1 MRGQGGR
8 CKPGFFGVFPTGGS
22 RIVSPLGGGVS
33 LLKGAQV
40 AARTGWAAGVCK
52 KMSLNRYCR
61 PRRTPG
67 WRSRVSFAVIL
78 ESSKGCVMACLA
90 SGKVVFQEA
99 NQAQVLGLDAATGQ
113 RPQFILKCADGLVC
127 ASTHAGCGVTA
138 MLGGARMQ
146 QSSVLKIRRRDRAT
160 SWQKPVL
167 TVTRHI
173 RLIKSKTLLQ
183 HMPLVAAVKSH
194 FYGFGLTV
202 CITCARAQVASMA
215 DITFVAQAGLDQRTC
230 GKSAGKSIS
239 GKTRCSCPL

>member
-78 ESSKGCVMACLA
+78 ESSKKCVMACLA
-90 SGKVVFQEA
+90 SGKVVFQEE
-99 NQAQVLGLDAATGQ
+99 NQAQVLEFDAATGQ
-113 RPQFILKCADGLVC
+113 RPQFILKSADGLVC
-127 ASTHAGCGVTA
+127 ASTHAGCGVTV
-138 MLGGARMQ
+138 MIGGARMR
-146 QSSVLKIRRRDRAT
+146 QSSVLKIRWWERAT
-160 SWQKPVL
+160 SWKKPVL
-167 TVTRHI
+167 TATRHNPI
-173 RLIKSKTLLQ
+173 DQKQDAASTHASCGCRERSLLRFWPDGV
-183 HMPLVAAVKSH
+183 HHLCPCPGSEHGRHHLRGA
-194 FYGFGLTV
+194 G
-202 CITCARAQVASMA
+202 RA
-215 DITFVAQAGLDQRTC
+215 
-230 GKSAGKSIS
+230 
-239 GKTRCSCPL
+239 